1 MINLSRY
8 GAFVGI
14 LALAGCTTM
23 AQAPATSNVSPQD
36 LSFITTAYQLV
47 HFDLAACAYVQKGG
61 LTPAVVPVANKICAD
76 AATYA
81 PQIEAQAKANGVTL
95 PATLP
100 LELKSQL
107 VALSY
112 HPSPNLSVAFLR
124 DEISSHETALAVFQ
138 DEARNGTTPQFK
150 QVAIQTTP
158 LVEQNLELLRKAM
171 PEGMGE

>member
-1 MINLSRY
+1 MIKFTRY
-8 GAFVGI
+8 GALAGI
-14 LALAGCTTM
+14 LALAGCSTV
-23 AQAPATSNVSPQD
+23 AQAPTTSNVSPQD
-36 LSFITTAYQLV
+36 LAFITTAYQLV

-61 LTPAVVPVANKICAD
+61 LTPTVVPVVNKICAD

-81 PQIEAQAKANGVTL
+81 PQIQAQAKANGVTL
-95 PATLP
+95 PSTLP

-112 HPSPNLSVAFLR
+112 HPSPSLSVAFLR
-124 DEISSHETALAVFQ
+124 YEISSHESALAVFQ
-138 DEARNGTTPQFK
+138 DEARNGTAPQFK

-171 PEGMGE
+171 PEGMGD